1 MTWLKTSLFSQQ
13 NNYCGLFMNKIPC
26 VVNEYDSIQ
35 LSARH
40 KVFDQGQICS
50 NYIVVTSGTVKVY
63 TRSNEGKELVLYRI
77 QPGEICVL
85 TTSCL
90 MGYSHYP
97 AEAVTETEV
106 TARVI
111 PRGEFEQLIGQSSEF
126 REFVFQNFSQRLV
139 DLMSQLEFIALE
151 SVGYRLN
158 KYLYNNANSDNRII
172 ATHQEISTEIG
183 SAREVVSRHL
193 KALEKQQAI
202 VLHRGSI
209 ELINPQALLN

>member
-1 MTWLKTSLFSQQ
+1 
-13 NNYCGLFMNKIPC
+13 MNKIPS
-26 VVNEYDSIQ
+26 VVNEYDTIH
-35 LSARH
+35 LNARH

-50 NYIVVTSGTVKVY
+50 NYIVVTSGMIKVY

-90 MGYSHYP
+90 MGHSHYP
-97 AEAVTETEV
+97 AEAITETEV
-106 TARVI
+106 TAKVI
-111 PRGEFEQLIGQSSEF
+111 PRSDFELLVAQSSEF
-126 REFVFQNFSQRLV
+126 RRFVFENFSHRLV

-158 KYLYNNANSDNRII
+158 QYLLKHANGRKRIKV
-172 ATHQEISTEIG
+172 THQEISTEIG

-193 KALEKQQAI
+193 KSLEKQEAI
-202 VLHRGSI
+202 KIHRGAI
-209 ELINPQALLN
+209 EVINVQFLQN

>member
-1 MTWLKTSLFSQQ
+1 
-13 NNYCGLFMNKIPC
+13 MNKIPC
-26 VVNEYDSIQ
+26 VVDEYDTIH
-35 LSARH
+35 LNARH
-40 KVFDQGQICS
+40 KVFDQGQICN
-50 NYIVVTSGTVKVY
+50 NYIVVTSGMVKVY

-106 TARVI
+106 SARVI
-111 PRGEFEQLIGQSSEF
+111 PRRDFELLIGESPAF
-126 REFVFQNFSQRLV
+126 REFVFQNFSLRLV

-158 KYLYNNANSDNRII
+158 KYLYKNANRDNRII

-209 ELINPQALLN
+209 ELINPQVLLN

>member
-1 MTWLKTSLFSQQ
+1 
-13 NNYCGLFMNKIPC
+13 MNKIPC
-26 VVNEYDSIQ
+26 VVNEYDTVH
-35 LSARH
+35 LNARH

-50 NYIVVTSGTVKVY
+50 NYIVVTSGMVKVY

-97 AEAVTETEV
+97 AEAITETEV
-106 TARVI
+106 TAKVI
-111 PRGEFEQLIGQSSEF
+111 PRSDFETLVARSPDF
-126 REFVFQNFSQRLV
+126 RRFVFENFSHRLV

-158 KYLYNNANSDNRII
+158 QYLLKHSKGQERIRV
-172 ATHQEISTEIG
+172 THQEISTEIG

-193 KALEKQQAI
+193 KALEKQDAI
-202 VLHRGSI
+202 KIHRGAI
-209 ELINPQALLN
+209 EVVNAQVLQN